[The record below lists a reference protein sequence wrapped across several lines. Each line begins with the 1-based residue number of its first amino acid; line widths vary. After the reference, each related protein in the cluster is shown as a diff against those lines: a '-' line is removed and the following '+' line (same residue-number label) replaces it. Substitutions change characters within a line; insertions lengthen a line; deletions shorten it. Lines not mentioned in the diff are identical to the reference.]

1 MCVAQKGIPG
11 EVRVD
16 SECYLENG
24 MACQQAAVQTNQGRL
39 VRERPRKRWVDWGV
53 QPKEVA
59 LLERALVAQEQSQRR
74 MSRIG
79 EPCSVGQLR
88 SRAALRQAPF
98 GNVGT
103 AKGSHARRL

>member
-1 MCVAQKGIPG
+1 MAQKGIPG

-16 SECYLENG
+16 GGCYLENG
-24 MACQQAAVQTNQGRL
+24 MACRQAAVHTNQGRL

-59 LLERALVAQEQSQRR
+59 LLERALVTQEQSQGG

-88 SRAALRQAPF
+88 SRAALRQAPSAK
-98 GNVGT
+98 VGT
-103 AKGSHARRL
+103 AKGSQARRL